1 MKSAPPVKLLKFPN
15 IETAFRFIL
24 WVATEKKIS
33 NDQAA
38 DLLIDLEASDRV
50 KLLSLQKQFF
60 QSKG

>member
-1 MKSAPPVKLLKFPN
+1 MESATPVKLLKFPD

-24 WVATEKKIS
+24 WVATKKKIS

-38 DLLIDLEASDRV
+38 DLLIELEALDRM
-50 KLLSLQKQFF
+50 KLLSLQKQFI